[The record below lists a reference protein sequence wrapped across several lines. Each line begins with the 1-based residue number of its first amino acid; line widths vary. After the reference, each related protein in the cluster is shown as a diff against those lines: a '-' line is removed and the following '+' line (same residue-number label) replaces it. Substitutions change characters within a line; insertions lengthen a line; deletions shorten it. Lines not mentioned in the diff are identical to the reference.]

1 VFQPSSGIPALVR
14 QNIERCVADAVA
26 PLGLRGGGGRN
37 ELFWAVQPS
46 GCAIW
51 DGVEA
56 GLALE
61 PEKLMYGEPRAE
73 GVRLQVWRV
82 DAIRAGRAQAA
93 ACWRWMG
100 RRAGERDDGGDVG
113 HWAGDLRTWKP
124 WCCARRAAARVGT
137 GFCVRRGSRFD
148 PWSWITHGVIVCHIL
163 QLSPNYDGVM

>member
-1 VFQPSSGIPALVR
+1 LVFQPSSGMPALVR
-14 QNIERCVADAVA
+14 QNIERCVTDAVA
-26 PLGLRGGGGRN
+26 PLGLRGGGGWN

-61 PEKLMYGEPRAE
+61 PEKLMYGEPARAE

-100 RRAGERDDGGDVG
+100 RRAGGRDDAP
-113 HWAGDLRTWKP
+113 WALGRGSPYVETMVL
-124 WCCARRAAARVGT
+124 RAASSGQSWNGVLR
-137 GFCVRRGSRFD
+137 S
-148 PWSWITHGVIVCHIL
+148 PW
-163 QLSPNYDGVM
+163 Q